1 MRPKGSGGRRQGWL
15 TTGNMK
21 EGSRGDETFCV
32 FTLSMSGPCKILPL
46 GKLSK
51 GYTGSLLF
59 FLQLVV

>member
-1 MRPKGSGGRRQGWL
+1 MRQKGSGGRRQGWL
-15 TTGNMK
+15 TGNMK

-32 FTLSMSGPCKILPL
+32 FTLSMLGPCKILPL

-51 GYTGSLLF
+51 RYTGSLLF